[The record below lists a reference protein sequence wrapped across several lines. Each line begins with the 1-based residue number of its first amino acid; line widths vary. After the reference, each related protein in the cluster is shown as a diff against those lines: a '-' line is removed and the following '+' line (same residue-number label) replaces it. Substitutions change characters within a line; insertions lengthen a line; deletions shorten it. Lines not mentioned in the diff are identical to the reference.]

1 MMPKVY
7 AKERRKG
14 ALGFDLNETPFGSGT
29 PCETTSSKTESQSIN
44 LQGIA
49 ARVDVVTVDG
59 LRRTKDDIVANTVKD
74 LFGATNFE
82 EIIKTAHGVRQKLLQ
97 LGCFKSIAIHIDT
110 SSGPA
115 ATPSGFEVNYEVSEL
130 KRITGGITTNI
141 SNSGEGIFSFGGIFP
156 NLWGRGESLKG
167 DVSYG
172 SGSSSTA
179 NVTFVK
185 PFISA
190 HNLVGSLS
198 AVKSYNE
205 ASSSGYNLFENGL
218 IAECAYTSFPGWNHK
233 FQYEANW
240 RLMGPDTKQTSFFV
254 RNEAGS
260 TLKSSARHIWNIDTR
275 NSTIFPTCGHL
286 MQMTSEFAGIGG
298 NVNFLKNEIRLQN
311 TIPKGDFIFQGG
323 LNLGLLN
330 PIGEGKVDVIDSFFL
345 GGPLGFR
352 GFTGRGMGPKE
363 GENYVGA
370 KMYWATGFHLYTPL
384 PFRPGEGGVG
394 DLFKLHIFTNIG
406 NIGEFDFNSITGF
419 FDEQKNNL
427 RIAAGLGFVLKL
439 GSMARVELNLVYP
452 IKAGES
458 DNPVT
463 GLQIGVGGDFL

>member
-1 MMPKVY
+1 MFQ
-7 AKERRKG
+7 ERRKS
-14 ALGFDLNETPFGSGT
+14 ALGFDLNETPFGQGST
-29 PCETTSSKTESQSIN
+29 PCESSSKAESQSIN

-59 LRRTKDDIVANTVKD
+59 LRRTKDDIVASVVKD
-74 LFGATNFE
+74 LFNANNFE
-82 EIIKTAHGVRQKLLQ
+82 EIIKKAHGVRQKLLK

-141 SNSGEGIFSFGGIFP
+141 SNSGEGLFSFGGIFP

-167 DVSYG
+167 DMSYG
-172 SGSSSTA
+172 SGSSNTA

-198 AVKSYNE
+198 AVKSYNQ
-205 ASSSGYNLFENGL
+205 SGSSGYNLFENGL
-218 IAECAYTSFPGWNHK
+218 IAECAYTSLPGWNHK
-233 FQYEANW
+233 FQYEASW

-260 TLKSSARHIWNIDTR
+260 TLKSSLRHVWNIDTR
-275 NSTIFPTCGHL
+275 NSVIFPTCGHL
-286 MQMTSEFAGIGG
+286 LQMTSEFAGIGG

-311 TIPKGDFIFQGG
+311 TVPKGDYILQGG

-330 PIGEGKVDVIDSFFL
+330 PIGEGNVAVIDSFFL

-352 GFTGRGMGPKE
+352 GFTSRGVGPKE
-363 GENYVGA
+363 GDNYVGA

-384 PFRPGEGGVG
+384 PFKPGEGGVG

-406 NIGEFDFNSITGF
+406 NIGEFDFSSIKGF
-419 FDEQKNNL
+419 FDEQTQNL

-439 GSMARVELNLVYP
+439 GNMARIELNLVYP
-452 IKAGES
+452 VKAGES